1 LAIKQGF
8 VGLSYNQTF
17 FIDGILHYEY
27 VECFSFDYIT
37 TAAFKAG
44 GNGVVVFE
52 YQTGGGA
59 AIKADG
65 EWESVNDIYVKDN
78 GAWKPVLT
86 AYINDNGIWKPIQ
99 GAAPP
104 TFSPVNAAFG
114 ALVRPYS
121 GGTLLAPPPPAPD
134 YGSGGFTGYG
144 SNDVF

>member
-1 LAIKQGF
+1 M
-8 VGLSYNQTF
+8 
-17 FIDGILHYEY
+17 
-27 VECFSFDYIT
+27 
-37 TAAFKAG
+37 
-44 GNGVVVFE
+44 VFE